1 MMYDSTEQH
10 TGSSEHEGRYMHAA
24 DPSPIDRDLFGNT
37 PKRHRDWSHRRG
49 EPRVLALLWMLYL
62 MGATLVMF
70 MQLNRSHTISY
81 EIVRPAA
88 RMMLVL
94 VVVGFSILWPMIRL
108 SQHHPRYG
116 HVWFALRDAI
126 VLFVPLQAILWPL
139 ATGVL
144 TRWPVPVVGGLT
156 LMCAAW
162 LLLLA
167 GVLALAM
174 RSISYNDT
182 PTMRTVW
189 MLVFVLIVVAA
200 PIIGVSGAALPPT
213 PVDQPRL
220 GWLLSPIT
228 AVLELV
234 RDRQALGVSG
244 VVFSQQIRLLIAI
257 GCVGLALL
265 LIARGLE
272 VAHAR
277 VRA

>member
-94 VVVGFSILWPMIRL
+94 VVVGFSILWP
-108 SQHHPRYG
+108 
-116 HVWFALRDAI
+116 
-126 VLFVPLQAILWPL
+126 L

-189 MLVFVLIVVAA
+189 MLVVVLIVVAA